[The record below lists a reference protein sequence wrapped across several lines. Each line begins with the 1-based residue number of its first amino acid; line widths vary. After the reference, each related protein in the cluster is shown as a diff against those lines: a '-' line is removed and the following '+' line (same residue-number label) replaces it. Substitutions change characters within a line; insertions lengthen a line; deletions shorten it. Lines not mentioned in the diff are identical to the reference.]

1 MAIKTQKRWSSTEV
15 KTLKTL
21 RRRGI
26 SFEKISYRLGR
37 SSGSVSQKW
46 ETLKNKPTVLD
57 PPKKYTP
64 PKTTT
69 VEVGKKTVESV
80 SLDVKGIKIHMVFS

>member
-1 MAIKTQKRWSSTEV
+1 MAIKAHKRWSSSEI
-15 KTLKTL
+15 KTLKSL
-21 RRRGI
+21 RNRGV
-26 SFEKISYRLGR
+26 SFAKISYRLGR

-46 ETLKNKPTVLD
+46 ETLKNKPTVFD

-64 PKTTT
+64 SKTTT
-69 VEVGKKTVESV
+69 VKVDKKTVESV